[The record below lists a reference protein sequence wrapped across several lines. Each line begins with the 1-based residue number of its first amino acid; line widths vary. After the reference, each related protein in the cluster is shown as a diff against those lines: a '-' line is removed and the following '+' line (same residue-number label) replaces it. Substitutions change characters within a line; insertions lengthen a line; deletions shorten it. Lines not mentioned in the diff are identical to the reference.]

1 MILLKIFLILLGL
14 LLGILIPKIWLTL
27 NLRLT
32 DSARTGSARVQLAG
46 KLIGVLVKVD
56 WPEVNVKGGIG
67 GLYFSVWSRQPSK
80 ITVKKKPAEP
90 PKTEKPKTKK
100 QSKHTTGDWVGF
112 GKTIIVRIFKI
123 PKIERFR
130 ADLTIGLGNPAY
142 TGFAIGAYYALK
154 PTLKALR
161 SVKIEPDFIKKK
173 INGEIEFCG
182 SIRLIKTIPLI
193 ILTLRFLWK
202 K

>member
-32 DSARTGSARVQLAG
+32 DSAKTGSARVQLLG
-46 KLIGVLVKVD
+46 KLIGLLVDIEWPDVVVKV
-56 WPEVNVKGGIG
+56 GITRV
-67 GLYFSVWSRQPSK
+67 YFPLWSRKSLQKKPPQK
-80 ITVKKKPAEP
+80 EAKAFKPKKPAA
-90 PKTEKPKTKK
+90 
-100 QSKHTTGDWVGF
+100 SKSSRHSVPEWIEF
-112 GKTIIVRIFKI
+112 GKTLIARFFKI
-123 PKIERFR
+123 PRIERFQ
-130 ADLTIGLGNPAY
+130 ADLVLGLGNPAY